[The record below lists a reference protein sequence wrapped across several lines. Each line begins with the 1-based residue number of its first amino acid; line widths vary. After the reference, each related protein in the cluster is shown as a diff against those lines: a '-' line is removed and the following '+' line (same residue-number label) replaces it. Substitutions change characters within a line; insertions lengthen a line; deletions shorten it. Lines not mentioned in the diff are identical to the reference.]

1 MKPWRAKLLL
11 IAGGAALAFAIP
23 AAGQRDDGPESL
35 LPPGFGEPPPPAPK
49 APPADRPGTPSPPA
63 SLSPSASPS
72 PSSPAPPAPTPA
84 RPRSPTPL
92 AVENSAAEDLE
103 ALARQNVPPPIEI
116 PDESRRPLNPVGPLR
131 PDNWGL
137 GLDAFGTANGRF
149 LSGLM
154 GRLNAPLPSR
164 WTSILLRRAM
174 LSEASAPPG
183 VNEVDWLA
191 ERAWLLLRMGEADSA
206 RMLVQAIDVDRFTPR
221 MFTVAVQ
228 TALATADPAALCPLV
243 APGRKVSD
251 QKAWPLADAMCAS
264 LEGDAARASQLI
276 DQARRRTGGGIDTLL
291 AEKVIGAGANTRR
304 AVTIEW
310 EGVDELN
317 SWRFGLAS
325 ATGLEIPAELL
336 NRAGPAVWAW
346 QARAPMLPLEQRIG
360 AAQRAATLG
369 VFSNASLVEMHSLLA
384 DRTDPSE
391 IEGSIGGRLR
401 KAYVGDSIDA
411 RMDALRNLWDEGDD
425 RYGRFILTAAAAA
438 RIAPSADR
446 GNRTDELVGA
456 MMSAGF
462 DRFAAAWGPV
472 ADGLDGD
479 DGHRAWSI
487 LAVGAPGTVVDLS
500 AGRIDDFTES
510 ADRHR
515 GRMLVAALAGLGR
528 LDDPLP
534 YGVSP
539 APRSRWANII
549 GAAARAGQPGTV
561 ALLAGVGMQTPSWR
575 GVPPEHLYHI
585 VRALKEVGMERE
597 ARMIAA
603 EAMTRL

>member
-1 MKPWRAKLLL
+1 MKPLRAKLLL
-11 IAGGAALAFAIP
+11 LAGGAALAFAIP
-23 AAGQRDDGPESL
+23 AMGQREKGPESL

-49 APPADRPGTPSPPA
+49 APSPDSPAAPLPSPSVPA
-63 SLSPSASPS
+63 PASPSA
-72 PSSPAPPAPTPA
+72 PP
-84 RPRSPTPL
+84 RPDDGL
-92 AVENSAAEDLE
+92 EVDDSAAQDLE
-103 ALARQNVPPPIEI
+103 ALARQALPPPIEI
-116 PDESRRPLNPVGPLR
+116 PEASRRPTNPVGPLR
-131 PDNWGL
+131 PGNWGL
-137 GLDAFGTANGRF
+137 GLDAFGNANGRF

-164 WTSILLRRAM
+164 WTSILLRRAL
-174 LSEASAPPG
+174 LSEASAPPQ

-206 RMLVQAIDVDRFTPR
+206 RLLVQAIDVDRFTPR
-221 MFTVAVQ
+221 MFSVAVQ

-243 APGRKVSD
+243 GPGRKVSD
-251 QKAWPLADAMCAS
+251 QPVWPLADAMCAS
-264 LEGDAARASQLI
+264 LEGDAARASTLI
-276 DQARRRTGGGIDTLL
+276 EQARRRSGGGIDTLL
-291 AEKVIGAGANTRR
+291 AEKVIGAGTNTRR

-310 EGVDELN
+310 QDVSELN

-325 ATGLEIPAELL
+325 ATGLEIPGELM
-336 NRAGPAVWAW
+336 NRAGAAVWAW
-346 QARAPMLPLEQRIG
+346 RARAPMIPLEQRIG

-391 IEGSIGGRLR
+391 IEASIGGRLR
-401 KAYVGDSIDA
+401 KAYAGGSIDD
-411 RMDALRNLWDEGDD
+411 RVDVMRGLWGEGDD

-438 RIAPSADR
+438 GIPASADR
-446 GNRTDELVGA
+446 GNRTDDLVGS
-456 MMSAGF
+456 MMSAGY
-462 DRFAAAWGPV
+462 DRFAVRWGPV
-472 ADGLDGD
+472 ADGLDGE

-487 LAVGAPGTVVDLS
+487 LAVGAPRPVVDLGANRIEAFTDS
-500 AGRIDDFTES
+500 AGS
-510 ADRHR
+510 HR

-539 APRSRWANII
+539 SPRSRWANII
-549 GAAARAGQPGTV
+549 AAAARAKQPGTV
-561 ALLAGVGMQTPSWR
+561 ALLAGVGMQTASWR

-585 VRALKEVGMERE
+585 VRALRDVGLDYE

>member
-1 MKPWRAKLLL
+1 MKPLRAKLVFL
-11 IAGGAALAFAIP
+11 AGGAALAFGIP
-23 AAGQRDDGPESL
+23 AAGQRDSGPESL

-49 APPADRPGTPSPPA
+49 GPAPDAPVTTAPP
-63 SLSPSASPS
+63 
-72 PSSPAPPAPTPA
+72 SPAPAAPSPE
-84 RPRSPTPL
+84 RPRAAAPL
-92 AVENSAAEDLE
+92 QIEDAAAEDLE
-103 ALARQNVPPPIEI
+103 VLARPALPPPIEI
-116 PDESRRPLNPVGPLR
+116 PEESRRPTNPVGPLR

-137 GLDAFGTANGRF
+137 GLDAFGSANGRF

-164 WTSILLRRAM
+164 WTSILLRRAL
-174 LSEASAPPG
+174 LSQASAPSQ
-183 VNEVDWLA
+183 VNEVDWIA
-191 ERAWLLLRMGEADSA
+191 ERAWLLLRMGEADGA
-206 RMLVQAIDVDRFTPR
+206 RMLVQSVDVDRFTPR
-221 MFTVAVQ
+221 MFSVAVQ

-251 QKAWPLADAMCAS
+251 QPVWPLADAMCAS
-264 LEGDAARASQLI
+264 LEGDAARASQLV
-276 DQARRRTGGGIDTLL
+276 DQARRRNGSSIDTLL
-291 AEKVIGAGANTRR
+291 AEKVIGAGTNTRR

-310 EGVDELN
+310 QGVDELN

-325 ATGLEIPAELL
+325 ATGLEIPDDLM
-336 NRAGPAVWAW
+336 NRAGAAVWAW
-346 QARAPMLPLEQRIG
+346 QARAPMIPLEQRIG

-391 IEGSIGGRLR
+391 IEASIGGRLR
-401 KAYVGDSIDA
+401 KAYVGGSIDD
-411 RMDALRNLWDEGDD
+411 RVDAMRGLWSEGDD

-438 RIAPSADR
+438 RIPASTEL
-446 GNRTDELVGA
+446 GNRTDDLIGS
-456 MMSAGF
+456 MMSAGY
-462 DRFAAAWGPV
+462 DRYAARWGPV

-479 DGHRAWSI
+479 DGQRAWSI
-487 LAVGAPGTVVDLS
+487 LAVGAPRAVVDLS
-500 AGRIDDFTES
+500 ASRIEDFTDS
-510 ADRHR
+510 AGSHR

-549 GAAARAGQPGTV
+549 SAAARANQPGTV
-561 ALLAGVGMQTPSWR
+561 ALLAGVGMQTASWR
-575 GVPPEHLYHI
+575 GVPPEHLYQI
-585 VRALKEVGMERE
+585 VRALKQVGLDYE

>member
-1 MKPWRAKLLL
+1 MKPLRAKLVLL
-11 IAGGAALAFAIP
+11 AGGAALALAIP
-23 AAGQRDDGPESL
+23 AMGQREKGPESL

-49 APPADRPGTPSPPA
+49 APAPKAPSPAGPTTPSPA
-63 SLSPSASPS
+63 
-72 PSSPAPPAPTPA
+72 SPAPPAPSPVPP
-84 RPRSPTPL
+84 RPSAPL
-92 AVENSAAEDLE
+92 EIADAAAEDLE
-103 ALARQNVPPPIEI
+103 APAQQSLPPPIEI
-116 PDESRRPLNPVGPLR
+116 PQASRRPVNPVGPLR
-131 PDNWGL
+131 PGNWGL
-137 GLDAFGTANGRF
+137 GLDAFGNANGRF

-164 WTSILLRRAM
+164 WTSILLRRAL
-174 LSEASAPPG
+174 LSEASAPPQ
-183 VNEVDWLA
+183 VNEVDWIA

-206 RMLVQAIDVDRFTPR
+206 RMLVQAVDVDQYTPR
-221 MFTVAVQ
+221 MFSVAVQ
-228 TALATADPAALCPLV
+228 AALATADPAALCPLV
-243 APGRKVSD
+243 GPGRKVSD
-251 QKAWPLADAMCAS
+251 QPVWPLADAMCAS
-264 LEGDAARASQLI
+264 LEGDAARAGQLI
-276 DQARRRTGGGIDTLL
+276 GQARRRTGGGIDTLL
-291 AEKVIGAGANTRR
+291 AQKVIGAGTNTRG

-310 EGVDELN
+310 EGVGELN

-325 ATGLEIPAELL
+325 ATGLEIPGGLM

-346 QARAPMLPLEQRIG
+346 QARAPMIPLEQRI
-360 AAQRAATLG
+360 AAAERAAALG
-369 VFSNASLVEMHSLLA
+369 VFSNASLVEMHSLIA

-391 IEGSIGGRLR
+391 IEASIGGRLR
-401 KAYVGDSIDA
+401 KAYVGGSIDD
-411 RMDALRNLWDEGDD
+411 RVDAMRNLWGDDGGD

-438 RIAPSADR
+438 RIPASAER
-446 GNRTDELVGA
+446 GNRTDDLLGS
-456 MMSAGF
+456 MMSGGF
-462 DRFAAAWGPV
+462 DRFAAGWGAV

-487 LAVGAPGTVVDLS
+487 LAVGAPRAVVDLS
-500 AGRIDDFTES
+500 ASRIDDFTDS
-510 ADRHR
+510 AGSHR

-549 GAAARAGQPGTV
+549 AAAARANQPGTV

-585 VRALKEVGMERE
+585 VRALKEVGLEYE